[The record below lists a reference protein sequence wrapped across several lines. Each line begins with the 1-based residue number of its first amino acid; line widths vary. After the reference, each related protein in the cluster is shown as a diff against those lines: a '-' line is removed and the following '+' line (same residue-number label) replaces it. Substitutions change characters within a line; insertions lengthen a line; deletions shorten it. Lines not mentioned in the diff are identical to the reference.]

1 MLIVHRALGLF
12 GLLGRLLWGG
22 PAITLTPRTPHG
34 SAPRFASSRRRRR
47 PSKLYKPNGA
57 RECARRRRQISLGQL
72 RVSA

>member
-1 MLIVHRALGLF
+1 MLILHRALGLF

-22 PAITLTPRTPHG
+22 PAITLAP
-34 SAPRFASSRRRRR
+34 SAPHATSRRFAASRRLRR

-57 RECARRRRQISLGQL
+57 RECARRRRQIALGQL